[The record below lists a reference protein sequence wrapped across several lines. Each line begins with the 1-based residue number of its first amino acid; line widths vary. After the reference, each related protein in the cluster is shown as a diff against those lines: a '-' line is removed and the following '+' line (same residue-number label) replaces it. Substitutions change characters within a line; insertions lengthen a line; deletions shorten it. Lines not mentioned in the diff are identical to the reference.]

1 MTKRFLPLALIA
13 ILLVVTSLAMPAPT
27 RAAEGIELLDSSTQI
42 AFPGFLAFKIKV
54 ASTSE
59 VTRIRLHYE
68 VEKMSYAR
76 VVSEVW
82 LKFTPGRTVVAQWPW
97 DMRRASLPP
106 GATVKYWWTIEDQA
120 DNKLVTP
127 IQKVKFDDIR
137 YSWQELTEDKLTILW
152 YKGSQIFAQKLMAG
166 SQEALERLAKDTGV
180 YPEKHITMYIYAN
193 SKDLQGAMVFPREWT
208 GGTAYT
214 KYGTIAIGVSPDNLG
229 WGIKA
234 LAHELG
240 HSVIH
245 QITFSPYGNILPTWL
260 DEGLALHAEGEI
272 DPYLEEWL
280 KKAIEKNRLI
290 SVRSLSSPFSAIP
303 EQAYI
308 SYAQSQSLVDF
319 LITNYGKD
327 KIFKLLMIFKEGAT
341 CDEALMQVYD
351 FNQDGLEK
359 LWLQSLPAPG
369 KAQVEPAYDVIIMSV
384 ALSGAS

>member
-1 MTKRFLPLALIA
+1 MIKRFLPLALIA
-13 ILLVVTSLAMPAPT
+13 ILLITSLAVPAT
-27 RAAEGIELLDSSTQI
+27 VRAAEGIELLDSSTQI
-42 AFPGFLAFKIKV
+42 AFPGSLAFKIKV
-54 ASTSE
+54 ASSSE
-59 VTRIRLHYE
+59 IIRIRLHYE

-76 VVSEVW
+76 VVSEIW
-82 LKFTPGRTVVAQWPW
+82 PKFTPARTVVTQWLW

-106 GATVKYWWTIEDQA
+106 GATVKYWWIIEDQA
-120 DNKLVTP
+120 GNKLVTP
-127 IQKVKFDDIR
+127 IQKAKFDDIR
-137 YSWQELTEDKLTILW
+137 YSWQDLTEGNLTILW
-152 YKGSQIFAQKLMAG
+152 YKGSRTFAQKLMAG

-180 YPEKHITMYIYAN
+180 YPEKHITMYIYAD

-214 KYGTIAIGVSPDNLG
+214 EYGSIAIGVSPDNLD

-245 QITFSPYGNILPTWL
+245 QITFSPYGILPTWL
-260 DEGLALHAEGEI
+260 DEGLALHAEGKL

-280 KKAIEKNRLI
+280 EKAIEKDKLI

-303 EQAYI
+303 EEAYI

-319 LITNYGKD
+319 LIKNYGKD

-341 CDEALMQVYD
+341 CDEALMQVYGFD
-351 FNQDGLEK
+351 QDGLEK
-359 LWLQSLPAPG
+359 MWRESLPSPG
-369 KAQVEPAYDVIIMSV
+369 KSQVEPSYDVIVMST
-384 ALSGAS
+384 ALSGAF

>member
-1 MTKRFLPLALIA
+1 MTKRSLLLALIA
-13 ILLVVTSLAMPAPT
+13 MLLITSLSMSAAAH
-27 RAAEGIELLDSSTQI
+27 AAEEIELLDSSAQI
-42 AFPGFLAFKIKV
+42 AFPGSLAFKIKV
-54 ASTSE
+54 ASSSE
-59 VTRIRLHYE
+59 VNRIRLHYE

-82 LKFTPGRTVVAQWPW
+82 PKFTPGRTVVAQWSW

-106 GATVKYWWTIEDQA
+106 GTTVKYWWTIEDQA
-120 DNKLVTP
+120 GNKLVTS

-137 YSWQELTEDKLTILW
+137 YSWQEMTEDKLTILW
-152 YKGSQIFAQKLMAG
+152 YKGNQTFAQKLMAG

-193 SKDLQGAMVFPREWT
+193 SKDLQGAMIFAREWT

-214 KYGTIAIGVSPDNLG
+214 EYGTIAIGVSPDNLN

-245 QITFSPYGNILPTWL
+245 QITFSPYGNVLPTWL
-260 DEGLALHAEGEI
+260 DEGLALHSEGEI

-280 KKAIEKNRLI
+280 KKAIERDRLI

-303 EQAYI
+303 EEAYI

-319 LITNYGKD
+319 LIKSYGKD
-327 KIFKLLMIFKEGAT
+327 KIFKLLMILKEGAT
-341 CDEALMQVYD
+341 CDEALTQVYSFD
-351 FNQDGLEK
+351 QDGLEK
-359 LWLQSLPAPG
+359 LWLQSLPSPG
-369 KAQVEPAYDVIIMSV
+369 KAQTAPACDAIIMPT
-384 ALSGAS
+384 ALSGAF